1 MEAVIITG
9 MSGAG
14 KTLALNHF
22 EDMGYYC
29 MENPPPKFIVD
40 FVELI
45 NNSPKSIEK
54 LAIVIDVRARFF
66 EDLSETIQNL
76 KKMDCELK
84 VLFLDASN
92 RTLINRYK
100 ELRRPHPVNPNGALS
115 DSIELERE
123 MLSEIKDNSDIIIDT
138 TRLSASSFKNKL
150 NTLFFNGNK
159 KDLVINIE
167 SFGFKNGI
175 LVEADLVFDVRF
187 LPNPYYIEELKELNG
202 KDDEIQNYVMG
213 FDDSKIFLNKV
224 VDLLEFLI
232 PKYKAEGK
240 NMLTIG
246 VGCTGGKHR
255 SVCLAEKIYSE
266 LKKEHSNVNISHR
279 DERLW

>member
-29 MENPPPKFIVD
+29 MENLPPKFIVD

-45 NNSPKSIEK
+45 NNSTKSIEK

-175 LVEADLVFDVRF
+175 LVEADLIFDVRF

>member
-29 MENPPPKFIVD
+29 MENLPPKFIVD

-45 NNSPKSIEK
+45 NNSTKSIEK

-115 DSIELERE
+115 DSIEMERE

>member
-9 MSGAG
+9 VSGAG

-29 MENPPPKFIVD
+29 MENLPPKFIVD

-45 NNSPKSIEK
+45 NNSTKSIEK

>member
-29 MENPPPKFIVD
+29 MENLPPKFIVD

-45 NNSPKSIEK
+45 NNSTKSIEK

-175 LVEADLVFDVRF
+175 LVEADLVVDVRF
-187 LPNPYYIEELKELNG
+187 LPNTYYIEELKELNG

>member
-29 MENPPPKFIVD
+29 MENLPPKFIVD

-45 NNSPKSIEK
+45 NNSTKSIEK

-175 LVEADLVFDVRF
+175 LVEADLIFDVRF

-266 LKKEHSNVNISHR
+266 LKKEYSNVNISHR

>member
-1 MEAVIITG
+1 
-9 MSGAG
+9 
-14 KTLALNHF
+14 
-22 EDMGYYC
+22 
-29 MENPPPKFIVD
+29 MENLPPKFIVD

-45 NNSPKSIEK
+45 NNSTKSIEK

-175 LVEADLVFDVRF
+175 LVEADLIFDVRF

-202 KDDEIQNYVMG
+202 KDDEIQKYVMS

-266 LKKEHSNVNISHR
+266 LRKEHSNVNISHR

>member
-29 MENPPPKFIVD
+29 MENLPPKFIVD

-45 NNSPKSIEK
+45 NNSTKSIEK

-202 KDDEIQNYVMG
+202 KDDEIQNYVMNFG
-213 FDDSKIFLNKV
+213 DSKIFLDKI